1 MKNARSVLVVAATAL
16 LGLGLAGCGGSSSV
30 DGAKVADKVSATLT
44 KKVGQKPDKVTCP
57 DLKGKKG
64 EKVTCE
70 LTAKGKTYDTVV
82 TVTSVVDGVVNL
94 DIKVAD
100 TAR

>member
-1 MKNARSVLVVAATAL
+1 MKNTRSVLIVAATAL
-16 LGLGLAGCGGSSSV
+16 LGVGLTGCGGTGTV
-30 DGAKVADKVSATLT
+30 DGKKVADKVSATLT

-64 EKVTCE
+64 EKVTCA

-82 TVTSVVDGVVNL
+82 TVASVDDGVVNL
-94 DIKVAD
+94 NIKVAD
-100 TAR
+100 APK